1 MGFADILS
9 DLYTS
14 LSFAEAHAD
23 APAPEETESEGQEEG
38 GEEKSEEEGEKKE
51 EEEGGEAEEEE
62 EGGADEKEEEEE
74 EEEEEEPEDIK
85 PKLEEGM
92 CSNCLLPREGLW
104 SCDTDFRSTV
114 QYLPLSNTTCL
125 HYIFTLQYQPPNPAP
140 TLTCCS
146 TLPQVL
152 ICCLI
157 FSILMNRMRPLRPMR
172 PS

>member
-9 DLYTS
+9 DLYAS

-23 APAPEETESEGQEEG
+23 APAPEETENEGQEED
-38 GEEKSEEEGEKKE
+38 GEEKSEEEGDKKE

-74 EEEEEEPEDIK
+74 EDEEEPEDIK

-104 SCDTDFRSTV
+104 SCDTDFRFIV
-114 QYLPLSNTTCL
+114 QYLPLSNTTRL
-125 HYIFTLQYQPPNPAP
+125 HYIFTLQYPPPNPAP

-146 TLPQVL
+146 TLPQFL
-152 ICCLI
+152 IC
-157 FSILMNRMRPLRPMR
+157 
-172 PS
+172 

>member
-9 DLYTS
+9 DLYAS

-23 APAPEETESEGQEEG
+23 APAPEETENEGQEEH

-104 SCDTDFRSTV
+104 SCDTDFRFTV
-114 QYLPLSNTTCL
+114 QYLPLTNTTRL
-125 HYIFTLQYQPPNPAP
+125 HCIFTLQYLPPFPP
-140 TLTCCS
+140 QSCTHPHMLFHLTTVS
-146 TLPQVL
+146 NLLTNFLHPHE
-152 ICCLI
+152 
-157 FSILMNRMRPLRPMR
+157 
-172 PS
+172 

>member
-23 APAPEETESEGQEEG
+23 APAPEETENEGQEEG
-38 GEEKSEEEGEKKE
+38 REEKGEEEGGKKE

-104 SCDTDFRSTV
+104 SCDTDFRFTV
-114 QYLPLSNTTCL
+114 QYLPLTNTTRL
-125 HYIFTLQYQPPNPAP
+125 HCIFTLQYPPPP
-140 TLTCCS
+140 FPPQSCTHPHMLFHLTTVS
-146 TLPQVL
+146 NLLTNFLHPHE
-152 ICCLI
+152 
-157 FSILMNRMRPLRPMR
+157 
-172 PS
+172 